1 MSRGGNKKG
10 SAGERRW
17 SLAFF
22 GHALLAQL
30 RSRPWSAQSLSH
42 AWSAGVGSLPL
53 VVVLAVFS
61 GLTLVVTGEN
71 SFRRFGAQDLLGVF
85 AAVGGVRELFPVI
98 CAVVCGAKISASF
111 AASLANMRV
120 GQQVDALEV
129 MGVDP
134 VHYLIA
140 PRLWAALWTMP
151 VLVLFANAVG
161 LAASYFGAVVQLGVD
176 PGSYWD
182 QLATHV
188 TGYDLGVGLIK
199 GAIMGWIIALVACH
213 EGYRVSGSLGALGVG
228 QATNRAIVSA
238 CLACILLN
246 LFLSAMLYPGT

>member
-1 MSRGGNKKG
+1 MKTLLDWMHFVG
-10 SAGERRW
+10 
-17 SLAFF
+17 LA
-22 GHALLAQL
+22 LRTQL
-30 RSRPWSAQSLSH
+30 RSRPWSEQSLTH

-53 VVVLAVFS
+53 VLVLAVFS
-61 GLTLVVTGEN
+61 GLTLVITGEN

-111 AASLANMRV
+111 AASLANMKV
-120 GQQVDALEV
+120 GEQVDALEV

-151 VLVLFANAVG
+151 ILVLVANAVG
-161 LAASYFGAVVQLGVD
+161 LAASYAGAVYQLGVD

-182 QLATHV
+182 QLSTHV
-188 TGYDLGVGLIK
+188 GAYDLAVGILK
-199 GAIMGWIIALVACH
+199 GASMGWLIALVACR
-213 EGYRVSGSLGALGVG
+213 EGYRISASMGAIGVG

-246 LFLSAMLYPGT
+246 LLLSAMLYGGG